1 MYTLYS
7 VIKLEVKLNVLAL
20 LGRIV
25 IENLVFDNLLSQ
37 ALVLLVTRTRSLLLG
52 SVTQHSLDIF
62 NLRHFNDVLG
72 DQETNESVAIPNYYY
87 GLGVLLIVH
96 GPDRALSHYYTHKR

>member
-7 VIKLEVKLNVLAL
+7 VIKLEVKPNVLAL

-25 IENLVFDNLLSQ
+25 IENLDLDNLLSQ
-37 ALVLLVTRTRSLLLG
+37 ALVFLVTRTRSLISG

-62 NLRHFNDVLG
+62 NLRHFNDALG
-72 DQETNESVAIPNYYY
+72 DREANGSIAIT
-87 GLGVLLIVH
+87 
-96 GPDRALSHYYTHKR
+96 LS

>member
-62 NLRHFNDVLG
+62 NLRHFNDVL
-72 DQETNESVAIPNYYY
+72 DDRETNGCIAIT
-87 GLGVLLIVH
+87 
-96 GPDRALSHYYTHKR
+96 LS

>member
-37 ALVLLVTRTRSLLLG
+37 ALVFLVTRTRSLISG

-62 NLRHFNDVLG
+62 NLRHFNDVL
-72 DQETNESVAIPNYYY
+72 DDRESNGSIAKT
-87 GLGVLLIVH
+87 
-96 GPDRALSHYYTHKR
+96 LS